1 MDARKHLTDIA
12 GPPEHEAS
20 TQIINLKSNAKLLF
34 ELVANAVLG
43 TTKPSQIY
51 LYVGDVYNLQSC
63 SYNLYMLPSLKLTAR
78 P

>member
-20 TQIINLKSNAKLLF
+20 TQIIKSNAKLLF